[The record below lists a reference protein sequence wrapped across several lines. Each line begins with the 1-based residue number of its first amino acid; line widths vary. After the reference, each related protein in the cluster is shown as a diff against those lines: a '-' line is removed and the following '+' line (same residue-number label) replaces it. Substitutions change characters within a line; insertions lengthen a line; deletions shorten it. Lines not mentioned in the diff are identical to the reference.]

1 MHFSTRE
8 SGVKDKLH
16 SWWSCTDVI
25 PWNEVHLQ
33 QLICAN
39 QQVRTRKLCIEL
51 NISFS
56 WKQWSQCW
64 NTAKF
69 APGMDHEYSHRS
81 RKNTLILSGPVVPIQ
96 GWRWQL
102 PGSHYYQ
109 WWGIMSPLWARVEMA
124 VIIGDMNSRLKK
136 NFKMQ
141 LSADKVMCK
150 ITPNE
155 VSWNLFSKNG
165 NEQHN
170 LSVPWIQTFMSNER
184 ESLWDWK
191 WERLPFKVFGFCSF
205 HISAKCEWM
214 GVQYTET
221 RITLEDSTDVN
232 INNISDSISL
242 KDSPKNKNP

>member
-1 MHFSTRE
+1 MHFSSRE
-8 SGVKDKLH
+8 SDVT
-16 SWWSCTDVI
+16 WWSCTDVI

-69 APGMDHEYSHRS
+69 APGGDHEYSHRS

-102 PGSHYYQ
+102 SGSHHYQ

-124 VIIGDMNSRLKK
+124 VIIGDMNFRLKK

-184 ESLWDWK
+184 GENLCGIENERGCPSRCLVFAVFIFLLSVNGWEYSTQRLELLW
-191 WERLPFKVFGFCSF
+191 R
-205 HISAKCEWM
+205 M
-214 GVQYTET
+214 VQMLT
-221 RITLEDSTDVN
+221 
-232 INNISDSISL
+232 
-242 KDSPKNKNP
+242 